1 MLRWIVADCILRV
14 VCRCPSGD
22 SHPSLTQCEGSIT
35 GPQYY
40 LFTGSIAR
48 KMRRARNFSNK
59 YLRTSSVRKLSLLL
73 VEHIWTIDLLVVF
86 VLLRD
91 SAHNF
96 LQQLINNHDGYD
108 QDVGG

>member
-1 MLRWIVADCILRV
+1 LFADVHQEILTLA
-14 VCRCPSGD
+14 
-22 SHPSLTQCEGSIT
+22 SLNVKVLSLDHNN
-35 GPQYY
+35 Y

-48 KMRRARNFSNK
+48 KIRRARNFSNK

-91 SAHNF
+91 SAHNCGPLQISFF